1 MRVVQVIAKPGCN
14 NFISLVKQKQRELRQ
29 KKRGTF
35 YPVKPNRWKH
45 VSYGGY
51 IDFFKASKDISLF
64 ELKKKSSEGNDWQL
78 LHSFLGFLDRHFNEN
93 IESITV
99 LYRD

>member
-1 MRVVQVIAKPGCN
+1 MRIVQVISKPECEN
-14 NFISLVKQKQRELRQ
+14 LYSLIRKKQAELRQ

-35 YPVKPNRWKH
+35 IRVKPTRWKH

-51 IDFFKASKDISLF
+51 IDFFKASRDISIF
-64 ELKKKSSEGNDWQL
+64 ELKKKSTDGNDWQL
-78 LHSFLGFLDRHFNEN
+78 LHSFLGFLDRHFHAE